1 MQRTLLFASTV
12 ALALSPA
19 LAFAHPGH
27 GSGSGHE
34 LVHYL
39 AEPLHAYFI
48 AGVPIAAAALLVLL
62 RRRRSRE

>member
-1 MQRTLLFASTV
+1 MRRTHLFASTL

-27 GSGSGHE
+27 GSGTGHE

-39 AEPLHAYFI
+39 SDPLHAYSI
-48 AGVPIAAAALLVLL
+48 AGVPVVAAALFVLL